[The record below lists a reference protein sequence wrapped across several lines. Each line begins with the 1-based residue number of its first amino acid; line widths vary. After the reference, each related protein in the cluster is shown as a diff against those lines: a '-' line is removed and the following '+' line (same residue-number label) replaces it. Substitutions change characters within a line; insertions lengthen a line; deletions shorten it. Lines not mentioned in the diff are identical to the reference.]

1 MAPGPSAWTRLLR
14 SPASEAF
21 AALEPV
27 GRQGPAPSG
36 QRVSARVDGAVA
48 ALRGDLIA
56 YLQRRDRASEAE
68 DVVQEAFARFY
79 RAGHD
84 VTAPDARPLLFV
96 IARNIQLDR
105 WKAEGREKARRSA
118 HDIHDLDAGLGA
130 VASEEPAAD
139 QHLIGRQDLAA
150 AEAVIRALPSK
161 TRNAF
166 LLHRFR
172 GQTYRQI
179 ADQLGVSV
187 SMVEKH
193 IAEALRQLKKLR
205 E

>member
-1 MAPGPSAWTRLLR
+1 M
-14 SPASEAF
+14 
-21 AALEPV
+21 
-27 GRQGPAPSG
+27 
-36 QRVSARVDGAVA
+36 SARVDGAIA

-84 VTAPDARPLLFV
+84 VIAPDARPLLFV
-96 IARNIQLDR
+96 IARNIQLDG
-105 WKAEGREKARRSA
+105 WKAEGRDKARLSP
-118 HDIHDLDAGLGA
+118 HDIHDMDAGLGA
-130 VASEEPAAD
+130 VASEDPAPD

-172 GQTYRQI
+172 AQTYRQI